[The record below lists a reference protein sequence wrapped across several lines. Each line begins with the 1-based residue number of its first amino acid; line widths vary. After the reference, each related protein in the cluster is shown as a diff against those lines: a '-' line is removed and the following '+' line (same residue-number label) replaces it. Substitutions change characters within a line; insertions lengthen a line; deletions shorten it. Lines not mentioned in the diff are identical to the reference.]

1 MQPTQEASGASACS
15 ESQEKKYA
23 LGSIMN
29 PGLDGSN
36 VHATLAD
43 RLEEL
48 GCNIC
53 ARLSAGQGK
62 ASLTVTA
69 TLCSR

>member
-1 MQPTQEASGASACS
+1 MLLHDQSLR
-15 ESQEKKYA
+15 KKKNA
-23 LGSIMN
+23 LGNIMN

-36 VHATLAD
+36 VHATLPD

-62 ASLTVTA
+62 ASFTVTA